1 MSLYQKSIHD
11 IDPSINPAGVEA
23 SMRLQYSTLDH
34 LTHETFVEEA
44 KIAKACEAANPGYLK
59 GAAESYG
66 MADEYQ
72 QWEDIMGQEKAQ
84 PGN

>member
-34 LTHETFVEEA
+34 LTHETFVKSLET
-44 KIAKACEAANPGYLK
+44 PPPPT
-59 GAAESYG
+59 AE
-66 MADEYQ
+66 
-72 QWEDIMGQEKAQ
+72 
-84 PGN
+84 